1 MSRNEFVW
9 VEKYRPQTIDECIL
23 PDNIKKTFKDF
34 LEQGENK
41 PVTFWTT
48 WMWQDHCRLHFC
60 NELGVDVYVINGS
73 DEGRFLDNRQK

>member
-34 LEQGENK
+34 LEQGEVIK

-48 WMWQDHCRLHFC
+48 WMWKTT
-60 NELGVDVYVINGS
+60 V
-73 DEGRFLDNRQK
+73 QKNFVMN

>member
-34 LEQGENK
+34 LEQGEYQ
-41 PVTFWTT
+41 T
-48 WMWQDHCRLHFC
+48 C
-60 NELGVDVYVINGS
+60 Y
-73 DEGRFLDNRQK
+73 FLDHLDV

>member
-34 LEQGENK
+34 LEQGEVPNLLLSGPPGCGK
-41 PVTFWTT
+41 TT
-48 WMWQDHCRLHFC
+48 VAKHFVM
-60 NELGVDVYVINGS
+60 N
-73 DEGRFLDNRQK
+73 

>member
-34 LEQGENK
+34 LEQGE
-41 PVTFWTT
+41 
-48 WMWQDHCRLHFC
+48 
-60 NELGVDVYVINGS
+60 
-73 DEGRFLDNRQK
+73 